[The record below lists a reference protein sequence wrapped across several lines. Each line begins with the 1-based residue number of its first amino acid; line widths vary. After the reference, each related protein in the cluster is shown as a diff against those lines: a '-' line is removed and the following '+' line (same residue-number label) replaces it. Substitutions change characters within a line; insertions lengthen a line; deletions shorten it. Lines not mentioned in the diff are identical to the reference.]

1 MKIAIDGYAGSG
13 KSTISKKLSKQ
24 LNYTYIDTGA
34 MYRMITLFFLKEN
47 LNVNQD
53 LSLEDLN
60 KIKLNIKDDKF
71 YLNDKD
77 VTEQIRSKE
86 VTNNVSYVSALENV
100 RNFLVNQQRKI
111 AKDNNVILDGRD
123 IGSVV
128 FPDADVKFF
137 LTATPE
143 IRAKRRVEQN
153 KKLGFNENY
162 ADVLESIKKRDYLDT
177 TRAISPLIKVDDAIE
192 IDSTNK
198 TEKEVFENIK
208 EIILKNI
215 KQ

>member
-1 MKIAIDGYAGSG
+1 MKVAIDGYAGSG

-24 LNYTYIDTGA
+24 LNYIYIDTGA
-34 MYRMITLFFLKEN
+34 MYRMITLFFLNEN
-47 LNVNQD
+47 LDVNQD
-53 LSLEDLN
+53 LSKDKLN
-60 KIKLNIKDDKF
+60 EIKLNIKDDKF
-71 YLNDKD
+71 YLNDED
-77 VTEQIRSKE
+77 VTEKIRSKE
-86 VTNNVSYVSALENV
+86 VTNNVSYVSALANV
-100 RNFLVNQQRKI
+100 RSFLVNQQREI

-128 FPDADVKFF
+128 FPDADVKIF

-153 KKLGFNENY
+153 KQLGFDENY
-162 ADVLESIKKRDYLDT
+162 EDVLESIKKRDYLDT

-192 IDSTNK
+192 IDSTHK
-198 TEKEVFENIK
+198 TEDEVFENIK

-215 KQ
+215 K